1 MIFKP
6 VCRNLYCNFTGTR
19 VLKNDNDS
27 FLRKNYPFVLI
38 VVGFF
43 LVFFP
48 FDLIGASALGDLS
61 VFLYGFTAVLVM
73 GFVSYYK
80 KRKEYALKTRKIVK
94 ISALTIPLF
103 FVAAVLAGA
112 AMGVGSAFFTLSL
125 EPTKN
130 FDTDLIEK
138 RVLDWVNTQ
147 RVQNNVSGVNLDVTL
162 NSLAEIRSLEMIRT
176 SPEDGES
183 ISNININEIAK
194 RDGIKCMINGISAN
208 IHDYVLLFPPKSYL
222 DMEKTV
228 DHTMTYL
235 INEEEF
241 QNIVF
246 ASNATRTGIDSF
258 VVGDDLFVVQT
269 FC

>member
-1 MIFKP
+1 
-6 VCRNLYCNFTGTR
+6 
-19 VLKNDNDS
+19 
-27 FLRKNYPFVLI
+27 
-38 VVGFF
+38 
-43 LVFFP
+43 
-48 FDLIGASALGDLS
+48 
-61 VFLYGFTAVLVM
+61 
-73 GFVSYYK
+73 
-80 KRKEYALKTRKIVK
+80 
-94 ISALTIPLF
+94 
-103 FVAAVLAGA
+103 
-112 AMGVGSAFFTLSL
+112 
-125 EPTKN
+125 
-130 FDTDLIEK
+130 
-138 RVLDWVNTQ
+138 
-147 RVQNNVSGVNLDVTL
+147 VSGVNLDVTL

-194 RDGIKCMINGISAN
+194 RDGIECVINGISAN
-208 IHDYVLLFPPKSYL
+208 IHDYVLLFPPKSYS